1 VGVGVVAAVIAALGL
16 GVAVW
21 LVVQRGSDEA
31 GTGSSTAYSMS
42 GTAMEPTLGHGDP
55 IVAREIGGSEVARG
69 DVVVV
74 EVPSQTPG
82 ESMSVVKRVV
92 AVAGDEIDA
101 AGGEIL
107 IDGRPADEPYLAPG
121 TVTENITR
129 QEIPAR
135 HVFVLGDNRTNS
147 LDSRSYGPVPD
158 RTVVAV
164 VDTN

>member
-1 VGVGVVAAVIAALGL
+1 VVVGVVAAVIAALGL
-16 GVAVW
+16 GLAIW

-31 GTGSSTAYSMS
+31 GTGSSATYSMS
-42 GTAMEPTLGHGDP
+42 GTAMEPTLSHGDP
-55 IVAREIGGSEVARG
+55 LVVREIDGSEVDRG
-69 DVVVV
+69 DVVV
-74 EVPSQTPG
+74 EVPSHTPG
-82 ESMSVVKRVV
+82 DSMSVKRVV

-121 TVTENITR
+121 MVTENLIR
-129 QEIPAR
+129 QEIPAG

-147 LDSRSYGPVPD
+147 LDSRSFGPVPD
-158 RTVVAV
+158 HNVVAV